1 LYKDHIPRLEYQYF
15 EDRNCVMKEEAAKKL
30 PQKYQDEIK
39 IIRALCCNLKVV
51 ICNWYAMIVV
61 RNY

>member
-51 ICNWYAMIVV
+51 ICN
-61 RNY
+61 